1 MFIEN
6 YTALGYLLSQRNI
19 TRSPT
24 STFQKYLACDKKHCL
39 PTTHDTVVCM
49 VRVNALLVMG
59 KSGDKAI
66 HQDRPSQL
74 SELIHGRKCMF
85 LWSARCLTANKLA
98 RDPEEET
105 HLSGETLAQISSSRT
120 SRWQTNISEHAAC
133 ACSTRWIGRSLVSN
147 REEISRALYSER
159 SASPGWKR
167 NKWF

>member
-66 HQDRPSQL
+66 HQDRPSRL
-74 SELIHGRKCMF
+74 SELTHGRKCM
-85 LWSARCLTANKLA
+85 LPHSKQARQRPGGGDASLRGNTCRLPPRGRQDGKLTSLSMQPAHVPH
-98 RDPEEET
+98 DG
-105 HLSGETLAQISSSRT
+105 SGEVWSPT
-120 SRWQTNISEHAAC
+120 
-133 ACSTRWIGRSLVSN
+133 GR
-147 REEISRALYSER
+147 
-159 SASPGWKR
+159 K
-167 NKWF
+167 